1 MMVIFIIENV
11 RSPVKDSIK
20 IYTIDG
26 CYKNK
31 SNQKRNELPILKNI
45 HQNQKNYK
53 TQEFKNG
60 FFIHLLTASD

>member
-1 MMVIFIIENV
+1 MMFIFTIENE

-53 TQEFKNG
+53 TQELKN
-60 FFIHLLTASD
+60 F